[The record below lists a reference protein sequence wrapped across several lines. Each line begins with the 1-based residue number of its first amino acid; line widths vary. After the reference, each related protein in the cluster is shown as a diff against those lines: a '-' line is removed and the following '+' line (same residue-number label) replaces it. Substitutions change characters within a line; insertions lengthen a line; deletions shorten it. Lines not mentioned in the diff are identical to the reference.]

1 MKLGDEADEV
11 MNSCEFLSRLS
22 FVLFFFGGGGGV
34 VWVSF
39 YLSSGALIFI
49 LGNVFGSF
57 MT

>member
-1 MKLGDEADEV
+1 MKLGDEADED
-11 MNSCEFLSRLS
+11 MNSCEFYQDC
-22 FVLFFFGGGGGV
+22 FFFLGV

-39 YLSSGALIFI
+39 HFSSGALIFI